1 MVLDMYH
8 QQMQN
13 CLNIKCKNI
22 EKLKIKN
29 IIMSCSKLVII
40 DLVLSINSQM
50 NLNQTSLN
58 RAYIINIK
66 IQRGFLF
73 WIFYIVAILL
83 ALYDW
88 QKSIGKFVFRQ
99 TYLYSLKTYINLLDL
114 KQLFT
119 MRYLI

>member
-1 MVLDMYH
+1 
-8 QQMQN
+8 
-13 CLNIKCKNI
+13 
-22 EKLKIKN
+22 
-29 IIMSCSKLVII
+29 MSCSKLVII